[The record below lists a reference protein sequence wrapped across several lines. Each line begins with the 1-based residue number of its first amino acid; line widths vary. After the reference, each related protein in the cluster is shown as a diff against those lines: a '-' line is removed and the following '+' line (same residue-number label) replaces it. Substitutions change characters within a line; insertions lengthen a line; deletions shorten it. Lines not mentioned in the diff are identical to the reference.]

1 MNEQK
6 DTPASPS
13 APALSVVAG
22 SGLQEYQPEMW
33 TVRKDDIYAA
43 HAALRD
49 GIEYTRE
56 LLANHDRDLGRDH
69 RSNRIAAEHMEKA
82 IAGMQCAL
90 IGLRAAPA
98 QDDPNGA
105 DQPRPREQSL

>member
-1 MNEQK
+1 MNNDNKTNDSVQQ
-6 DTPASPS
+6 TGLAGVAS
-13 APALSVVAG
+13 

-56 LLANHDRDLGRDH
+56 LLAIHDRDLGRDH

-90 IGLRAAPA
+90 IGLRAAPV
-98 QDDPNGA
+98 DDPNDA
-105 DQPRPREQSL
+105 DERRDPN